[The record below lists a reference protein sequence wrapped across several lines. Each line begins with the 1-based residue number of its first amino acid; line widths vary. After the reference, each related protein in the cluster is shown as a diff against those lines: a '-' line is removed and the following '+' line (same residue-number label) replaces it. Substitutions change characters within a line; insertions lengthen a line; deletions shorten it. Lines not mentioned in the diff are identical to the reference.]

1 MKKAAKKKAKG
12 RPRKANKMKVI
23 QIAATVTPEQMDV
36 LKKIMKKHKLD
47 LSKAIRW
54 AVFNCGESGPVAD

>member
-12 RPRKANKMKVI
+12 RPQKAANMKVI
-23 QIAATVTPEQMDV
+23 QIAATVTPEQMTV
-36 LKKIMKKHKLD
+36 LKRIMKKYGLD

-54 AVFNCGESGPVAD
+54 AVFNCGE

>member
-12 RPRKANKMKVI
+12 RPRKAAKMKVI
-23 QIAATVTPEQMDV
+23 QIAATATPEQMEV
-36 LKKIMKKHKLD
+36 IRRIMQKYDLD

-54 AVFNCGESGPVAD
+54 AVFNCGE